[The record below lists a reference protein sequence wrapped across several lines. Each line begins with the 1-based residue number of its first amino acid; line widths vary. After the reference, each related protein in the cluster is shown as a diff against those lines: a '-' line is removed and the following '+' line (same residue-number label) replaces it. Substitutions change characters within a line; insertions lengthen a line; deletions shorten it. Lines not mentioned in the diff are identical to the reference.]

1 VKFAFVLAILVT
13 SIAQAAATTAPATT
27 APSTRRQSYTERYG
41 LLADHNI
48 FMRERGR
55 PATTQ
60 PAAEPSRRRDVEET
74 MVLSGIAAEY
84 DGVRAYFEFDT
95 GEPSVKLS
103 IGDSVAHGKITNI
116 SIDGVEYEANGKRT
130 LVQMG
135 SNLRGEPVLL
145 PTIEVATTAAP
156 SSSAPPTSAPSGS
169 GAAPTTTAAKPL
181 DANDPNLSMEQRLRL
196 RRAQELRR

>member
-1 VKFAFVLAILVT
+1 MKFAFVLAILMT
-13 SIAQAAATTAPATT
+13 SITQAASTTAPAST
-27 APSTRRQSYTERYG
+27 APATRRQSYTERYG
-41 LLADHNI
+41 ILADHNI

-60 PAAEPSRRRDVEET
+60 PASEPSRRRDVEET

-84 DGVRAYFEFDT
+84 DGVRAYFEDSS
-95 GEPSVKLS
+95 GAPGVKLS
-103 IGDSVAHGKITNI
+103 VGDSVAHGKITNI
-116 SIDGVEYEANGKRT
+116 AMDSVEYEANGKRT
-130 LVQMG
+130 LIQMG

-145 PTIEVATTAAP
+145 PAIEVATTASP
-156 SSSAPPTSAPSGS
+156 SPSAPPTSAPSGS
-169 GAAPTTTAAKPL
+169 GAAPTTTVAKPL